1 MTYLGRKKSRDDLP
15 LTEKSQEKHTFKKG
29 RCSLSPF
36 NQDNCVHSIAIK
48 KSKNDSV
55 LNSHSQKKSRDDLPW
70 TQKSKYDL
78 TFFRVGVCQLS
89 N

>member
-48 KSKNDSV
+48 
-55 LNSHSQKKSRDDLPW
+55 SQKMTLPLIVTVKKKSRDDLPW
-70 TQKSKYDL
+70 TQKSQNM
-78 TFFRVGVCQLS
+78 T
-89 N
+89 